1 MLSFSD
7 VTPGE
12 RLVVRYRLSDV
23 RTGEHFSD
31 ALGELQEVTEQSVT
45 IQTRTELV
53 RIPARRSPTPSVSRL
68 PGTAS
73 AACFAQRVAPRSG
86 ARIHLSHGAW
96 PALPCS

>member
-7 VTPGE
+7 VAPGE

-53 RIPARRSPTPSVSRL
+53 RIPREAITHAKRVPPPPARRRPRASR
-68 PGTAS
+68 S
-73 AACFAQRVAPRSG
+73 E
-86 ARIHLSHGAW
+86 
-96 PALPCS
+96 